1 MKKVFITL
9 ITVIILLLSF
19 PLPAFAAETGDVP
32 SYKEFEETYVLDDLT
47 SGGIDLDSYLTK
59 DSAALITFQ
68 EFGYSYYGSNMGDFG
83 IYVYIYNPSAK
94 TIANDSK
101 SSITLAVS
109 YDNDGK
115 PNDYEKFSL
124 VVCSRSAGEYSN
136 LFYKFRIVDH
146 ITADGSTIKQ
156 RVSKT
161 PSERRYDV
169 SEFELD
175 LGNNNIEAYG
185 VGGTFKFSG
194 YAAGYGKDGET
205 ETSTLSCEVTKLTT
219 IELEINQTS
228 YIQDP
233 DNSSIK
239 RHNQVSS
246 AYFAVPNEILEEYG
260 KLQKIKA
267 TWNEYRTT
275 PIIVTD
281 NTDFYNFLLP
291 LLGVDIGEG
300 HSDCSLD
307 YCFGIGKQSDIIG
320 NYKHFDSAYNLYE
333 YVSLTG
339 EIGQEYDK
347 AITKIS
353 WLFDSEGSDVFDYTL
368 PSDRISEYIYSYDG
382 AQSELLTENVGD
394 GRSVYNLV
402 DFDADEDAFD
412 FTEYAPD
419 VKGWGQLWDYLFK
432 EDQAVLKDVAPIIAI
447 SSKDLSGTAE
457 SVSERLLVGESDVSD
472 IKAYV
477 ANAEANNQ
485 TVFLFRFACTEYYS
499 EEVNVYKY
507 ENHWESGTTFD
518 HTFNNIGLMD
528 CAYVAQEN
536 VFLGFD
542 IIQLTFN
549 ADGVYTVIPVV
560 ASPVDIIPSVTPPAE
575 DPISEGLDKAKDFF
589 EALWEKLQ
597 ELWDKL
603 TSKIGAPSFENLWK
617 YVLIALSILIGVIFI
632 FVFIPYIFR
641 FIIWLIKL
649 PFEAIEKSYKKKR

>member
-1 MKKVFITL
+1 MKKSILSVLL
-9 ITVIILLLSF
+9 ISIILLAF
-19 PLPAFAAETGDVP
+19 PIPAFAAETGDVTP
-32 SYKEFEETYVLDDLT
+32 SYEKFENTNVVDDLT
-47 SGGIDLDSYLTK
+47 SAGVDLDAFKTK
-59 DSAALITFQ
+59 DEVALITFQ
-68 EFGYSYYGSNMGDFG
+68 EFAYSYYGSNMGDFG
-83 IYVYIYNPSAK
+83 LYVYIYNPFGKAIL
-94 TIANDSK
+94 TNSK
-101 SSITLAVS
+101 SSITIAVS
-109 YDNDGK
+109 YDENGK

-124 VVCSRSAGEYSN
+124 KVCSRSTGEYSN

-146 ITADGSTIKQ
+146 ISSDGSTIKQ

-175 LGNNNIEAYG
+175 LGNNSVEAYG

-246 AYFAVPNEILEEYG
+246 AYFAVPNSILEDYG

-291 LLGVDIGEG
+291 LLGVDIGAD
-300 HSDCSLD
+300 HQDCSLN
-307 YCFGIGKQSDIIG
+307 YCFGIGRSAGGQ
-320 NYKHFDSAYNLYE
+320 YLLFDQAYNMKWQ
-333 YVSLTG
+333 S
-339 EIGQEYDK
+339 GQEYDE

-353 WLFDSEGSDVFDYTL
+353 WLFDSEGTDVFDYTL
-368 PSDRISEYIYSYDG
+368 PSERIEEYLYNYDG
-382 AQSELLTENVGD
+382 DRSDLLTENVGD

-412 FTEYAPD
+412 FNKYEPD
-419 VKGWGQLWDYLFK
+419 IKGLWQLWDYLFK
-432 EDQAVLKDVAPIIAI
+432 DDQAVLQDVAPIVAI

-457 SVSERLLVGESDVSD
+457 SVSERLLVGETDVSD
-472 IKAYV
+472 IKTYV
-477 ANAEANNQ
+477 ANAEANDQ
-485 TVFLFRFACTEYYS
+485 TVFLFRFACTDYYS

-507 ENHWESGTTFD
+507 ENHWADGVPFN

-536 VFLGFD
+536 VFLNFD

-549 ADGVYTVIPVV
+549 KDGTYTVIPVV
-560 ASPVDIIPSVTPPAE
+560 ASPIDIIPSVTPPPK
-575 DPISEGLDKAKDFF
+575 DPITEAKDNA
-589 EALWEKLQ
+589 EEWLAKLWEKIV
-597 ELWDKL
+597 ELWNKL
-603 TSKIGAPSFENLWK
+603 TAALGSFKENWWK
-617 YVLIALSILIGVIFI
+617 YGLLALAVIVGI
-632 FVFIPYIFR
+632 CAIPYIFR

-649 PFEAIEKSYKKKR
+649 PFEALENSYKKKR

>member
-1 MKKVFITL
+1 MKKSILSVL
-9 ITVIILLLSF
+9 LVSIILLAF
-19 PLPAFAAETGDVP
+19 PIPAFAAETGDVTP
-32 SYKEFEETYVLDDLT
+32 SYEKFENTNVVDDLT
-47 SGGIDLDSYLTK
+47 SAGVDLDAFKTK
-59 DSAALITFQ
+59 DEVALITFQ
-68 EFGYSYYGSNMGDFG
+68 EFAYSYYGSNMGDFG
-83 IYVYIYNPSAK
+83 LYVYIYNPFGKAIL
-94 TIANDSK
+94 TNSK
-101 SSITLAVS
+101 SSITIAVS
-109 YDNDGK
+109 YDENGK

-124 VVCSRSAGEYSN
+124 IVCSRSTGEYSN

-146 ITADGSTIKQ
+146 ISSDGSTIKQ

-194 YAAGYGKDGET
+194 YAAGYGKNGET
-205 ETSTLSCEVTKLTT
+205 DTSSLSCEVTDLTT
-219 IELEINQTS
+219 IELEIQQTS

-239 RHNQVSS
+239 NHNQVTT
-246 AYFAVPNEILEEYG
+246 AYFAVPNSILEAYG

-267 TWNEYRTT
+267 MWNEYRTT

-291 LLGVDIGEG
+291 LLGVDIGAD
-300 HSDCSLD
+300 HQDCSLN
-307 YCFGIGKQSDIIG
+307 YCFGIGRSAGGQ
-320 NYKHFDSAYNLYE
+320 YLLFDQAYNMKWQ
-333 YVSLTG
+333 S
-339 EIGQEYDK
+339 GQEYDE

-353 WLFDSEGSDVFDYTL
+353 WLFDSEGTDVFDYTL
-368 PSDRISEYIYSYDG
+368 PSDRLSEYLYSYDG
-382 AQSELLTENVGD
+382 DRSDLLTENVGD

-412 FTEYAPD
+412 FTAYEPD
-419 VKGWGQLWDYLFK
+419 VKGLWQLWDYLFK
-432 EDQAVLKDVAPIIAI
+432 DDQAVLQDVAPIVAI

-457 SVSERLLVGESDVSD
+457 SISERLLVGEADVSD
-472 IKAYV
+472 IKTYV
-477 ANAEANNQ
+477 TNAEANDQ

-507 ENHWESGTTFD
+507 ENHWADGVPFN

-536 VFLGFD
+536 VFLNFD

-549 ADGVYTVIPVV
+549 KDGTYTVIPVV
-560 ASPVDIIPSVTPPAE
+560 ASPIDIIPSVTPPAE
-575 DPISEGLDKAKDFF
+575 DPFNDALDKTKDLF
-589 EALWEKLQ
+589 EALWEKIL

-603 TSKIGAPSFENLWK
+603 TAALGSFKENWWK
-617 YVLIALSILIGVIFI
+617 YGLLALAVIAT
-632 FVFIPYIFR
+632 FVSIPYICR

-649 PFEAIEKSYKKKR
+649 PFEALENTYKKKR

>member
-1 MKKVFITL
+1 MKKSILSVL
-9 ITVIILLLSF
+9 IISLILLLAF
-19 PLPAFAAETGDVP
+19 PIPAFAAETGDVIP
-32 SYKEFEETYVLDDLT
+32 SYEKFENTNVIDDLT
-47 SGGIDLDSYLTK
+47 SAGVDLDAFKTK
-59 DSAALITFQ
+59 DEVALITFQ
-68 EFGYSYYGSNMGDFG
+68 EFAYSYYGSNMGDFG
-83 IYVYIYNPSAK
+83 LYVYIYNPSGKAIL
-94 TIANDSK
+94 TDSK
-101 SSITLAVS
+101 SSITIAVS
-109 YDNDGK
+109 YDENGK
-115 PNDYEKFSL
+115 PNDYEKFNL
-124 VVCSRSAGEYSN
+124 KVCSRSTGEYSN
-136 LFYKFRIVDH
+136 LFYKFRVVDH
-146 ITADGSTIKQ
+146 ISAEGSTIKQ

-175 LGNNNIEAYG
+175 LVNNNIEAYG

-205 ETSTLSCEVTKLTT
+205 ATSTLSCEVTKLTT

-281 NTDFYNFLLP
+281 NSDFYNFMLP
-291 LLGVDIGEG
+291 LLGVDIGADHQYCE
-300 HSDCSLD
+300 LD
-307 YCFGIGKQSDIIG
+307 YYFGVGRSSDLYG
-320 NYKHFDSAYNLYE
+320 EEEYFDSAYNMRE
-333 YVSLTG
+333 YTSLNG
-339 EIGQEYDK
+339 NFCQKYDE

-353 WLFDSEGSDVFDYTL
+353 WLFDSDGKDVFDYTL
-368 PSDRISEYIYSYDG
+368 PSERISEYLYNYEG
-382 AQSELLTENVGD
+382 AESDLLTTDVGD
-394 GRSVYNLV
+394 GRDTYNLV

-412 FTEYAPD
+412 FTEYEPD

-432 EDQAVLKDVAPIIAI
+432 EDQAVLKDVAPIVAI

-457 SVSERLLVGESDVSD
+457 SVSERLLIGESDVSD

-477 ANAEANNQ
+477 ANAEANDQ

-499 EEVNVYKY
+499 EEVYVYKY
-507 ENHWESGTTFD
+507 ENHWESGVP
-518 HTFNNIGLMD
+518 FNHSYKGLGKV
-528 CAYVAQEN
+528 AYIAETN

-549 ADGVYTVIPVV
+549 DEGVYTVIPVV
-560 ASPVDIIPSVTPPAE
+560 ASPIDIIPSVTPPAE
-575 DPISEGLDKAKDFF
+575 DPINEGLDKAKDFF

-603 TSKIGAPSFENLWK
+603 TAALGSFKENWWK
-617 YVLIALSILIGVIFI
+617 YVLLALAVIVGI
-632 FVFIPYIFR
+632 CAIPYIFR

-649 PFEAIEKSYKKKR
+649 PFEALENTYKKKR

>member
-1 MKKVFITL
+1 MKKGIFSTL
-9 ITVIILLLSF
+9 LISVIILLLAF
-19 PLPAFAAETGDVP
+19 PIPAFAAETGDVTP
-32 SYKEFEETYVLDDLT
+32 SYAKFENTNVVDDLT
-47 SGGIDLDSYLTK
+47 SAGVDLDAYTTK
-59 DSAALITFQ
+59 DEVALITFQ
-68 EFGYSYYGSNMGDFG
+68 EFAYSYYGSNMGDFG
-83 IYVYIYNPSAK
+83 LYVYIYNPSGNAILK
-94 TIANDSK
+94 DSK
-101 SSITLAVS
+101 SSITIAVS
-109 YDNDGK
+109 YDENGK
-115 PNDYEKFSL
+115 PNDYEKFSMK
-124 VVCSRSAGEYSN
+124 VCSRSTGEYSN

-146 ITADGSTIKQ
+146 ISAEGSTIKQ

-161 PSERRYDV
+161 SSERRYDV

-175 LGNNNIEAYG
+175 FGNNTVEAFG

-205 ETSTLSCEVTKLTT
+205 DTSTLKCEVTNLTT
-219 IELEINQTS
+219 IELEIQQTS

-233 DNSSIK
+233 NNSSIK
-239 RHNQVSS
+239 NHNQVTT
-246 AYFAVPNEILEEYG
+246 AYFAVPNSILEEYG

-291 LLGVDIGEG
+291 LLGVDIGAD
-300 HSDCSLD
+300 HQDCDLD
-307 YCFGIGKQSDIIG
+307 YCFGIGRSAGGQ
-320 NYKHFDSAYNLYE
+320 YLLFDQAYNMKWK
-333 YVSLTG
+333 SS
-339 EIGQEYDK
+339 QDYDE

-353 WLFDSEGSDVFDYTL
+353 WLFDSEGSDVFNYTL
-368 PSDRISEYIYSYDG
+368 PSERIEEYLYSYDG
-382 AQSELLTENVGD
+382 DRSDLLTENVGD
-394 GRSVYNLV
+394 DRSVYNLV

-412 FTEYAPD
+412 FTAYEPD

-432 EDQAVLKDVAPIIAI
+432 EDQAVLQDVAPISAI

-457 SVSERLLVGESDVSD
+457 SISERLLVGEADVSD
-472 IKAYV
+472 IKTYV
-477 ANAEANNQ
+477 ANAEANDQ

-507 ENHWESGTTFD
+507 ENHWSDGVPLN
-518 HTFNNIGLMD
+518 HNFNNIGLMD

-575 DPISEGLDKAKDFF
+575 DPFSDALDKTKDWL
-589 EALWEKLQ
+589 EALLEKIQ

-603 TSKIGAPSFENLWK
+603 TAALGSFKENWWK
-617 YVLIALSILIGVIFI
+617 YGLLALAVIVGI
-632 FVFIPYIFR
+632 CAIPYIFR

-649 PFEAIEKSYKKKR
+649 PFEALENSYKKKR

>member
-1 MKKVFITL
+1 MKKGIFSTL
-9 ITVIILLLSF
+9 LISVIILLLAF
-19 PLPAFAAETGDVP
+19 PIPAFAAETGDVTP
-32 SYKEFEETYVLDDLT
+32 SYETFENTNVVDDLT
-47 SGGIDLDSYLTK
+47 SAGVDLDAYKTK
-59 DSAALITFQ
+59 DEVALITFQ
-68 EFGYSYYGSNMGDFG
+68 EFAYSFYSSKMGDFG
-83 IYVYIYNPSAK
+83 LYVYIYNPSGKAIL
-94 TIANDSK
+94 TDSK
-101 SSITLAVS
+101 SSITIAVS
-109 YDNDGK
+109 YDEDGK
-115 PNDYEKFSL
+115 PDDYEKFSL
-124 VVCSRSAGEYSN
+124 KVCSRSTGEYSN

-146 ITADGSTIKQ
+146 ISAEGSTIKQ

-161 PSERRYDV
+161 SSERRYDV

-175 LGNNNIEAYG
+175 FGNNTIEAYG

-205 ETSTLSCEVTKLTT
+205 DTSTLKCEVTNLTT
-219 IELEINQTS
+219 IELEIQQTS

-233 DNSSIK
+233 NNSSIK
-239 RHNQVSS
+239 NHNQVTT
-246 AYFAVPNEILEEYG
+246 AYFAVPNSILEEYG

-291 LLGVDIGEG
+291 LLGVDIGAD
-300 HSDCSLD
+300 HQDCDLD
-307 YCFGIGKQSDIIG
+307 YCFGIGRSAGGQ
-320 NYKHFDSAYNLYE
+320 YLLFDQAYNMKWKSSQDYNE
-333 YVSLTG
+333 
-339 EIGQEYDK
+339 

-353 WLFDSEGSDVFDYTL
+353 WLFDSEGSDVFNYTL
-368 PSDRISEYIYSYDG
+368 PSERIEEYLYSYGGDR
-382 AQSELLTENVGD
+382 SDLLTENVGD
-394 GRSVYNLV
+394 DRSVYNLV

-412 FTEYAPD
+412 FTAYEPD
-419 VKGWGQLWDYLFK
+419 VKGLGQLWDYLFK
-432 EDQAVLKDVAPIIAI
+432 EDQAVLQDVAPIIAI

-457 SVSERLLVGESDVSD
+457 SVSERLLVGEADVSD
-472 IKAYV
+472 IKTYV
-477 ANAEANNQ
+477 ANAEANDQ

-507 ENHWESGTTFD
+507 ENHWSDGVPLN
-518 HTFNNIGLMD
+518 HNFNNIGLMD

-575 DPISEGLDKAKDFF
+575 DPFSDALDKTKDWL
-589 EALWEKLQ
+589 EALLEKIQ

-603 TSKIGAPSFENLWK
+603 TAALGSFKENWWK
-617 YVLIALSILIGVIFI
+617 YGLLALAVIVGI
-632 FVFIPYIFR
+632 CAIPYIFR

-649 PFEAIEKSYKKKR
+649 PFEALENSYKKKR

>member
-1 MKKVFITL
+1 MKKGIFSTL
-9 ITVIILLLSF
+9 LISVIILLLAF
-19 PLPAFAAETGDVP
+19 PIPAFAAETGDVTP
-32 SYKEFEETYVLDDLT
+32 SYETFENTNVVDDLT
-47 SGGIDLDSYLTK
+47 SAGVDLDAYKTK
-59 DSAALITFQ
+59 DEVALITFQ
-68 EFGYSYYGSNMGDFG
+68 EFAYSYYDSNMGDFG
-83 IYVYIYNPSAK
+83 LYVYIYNPSGNAILK
-94 TIANDSK
+94 DSK
-101 SSITLAVS
+101 SSITIAVS
-109 YDNDGK
+109 YDVDGK
-115 PNDYEKFSL
+115 PNDYEKFSMK
-124 VVCSRSAGEYSN
+124 VCSRSTGEYSN

-146 ITADGSTIKQ
+146 ISAEGSTIKQ

-205 ETSTLSCEVTKLTT
+205 DTSTLKCEVTNLTT
-219 IELEINQTS
+219 IELEIQQTS

-233 DNSSIK
+233 NNSSIK
-239 RHNQVSS
+239 NHNQVTT
-246 AYFAVPNEILEEYG
+246 AYFAVPNSILEEYG

-291 LLGVDIGEG
+291 LLGVDIGAD
-300 HSDCSLD
+300 HQDCDLD
-307 YCFGIGKQSDIIG
+307 YCFGIGRSAGGQ
-320 NYKHFDSAYNLYE
+320 YLLFDQAYNMKWK
-333 YVSLTG
+333 SS
-339 EIGQEYDK
+339 QDYDE

-353 WLFDSEGSDVFDYTL
+353 WLFDSEGSDVFNYTL
-368 PSDRISEYIYSYDG
+368 PSERIEEYLYSYGGDR
-382 AQSELLTENVGD
+382 SDLLTENVGD
-394 GRSVYNLV
+394 DRSVYNLV

-412 FTEYAPD
+412 FTAYEPD
-419 VKGWGQLWDYLFK
+419 VKGLGQLWDYLFK
-432 EDQAVLKDVAPIIAI
+432 EDQAVLQDVAPIIAI

-457 SVSERLLVGESDVSD
+457 SVSERLLVGEADVSD
-472 IKAYV
+472 IKTYV
-477 ANAEANNQ
+477 ANAEANDQ

-507 ENHWESGTTFD
+507 ENHWSDGVPLN
-518 HTFNNIGLMD
+518 HNFNNIGLMD

-575 DPISEGLDKAKDFF
+575 DPFSDALDKTKDWLK
-589 EALWEKLQ
+589 ALLEKIQ

-603 TSKIGAPSFENLWK
+603 TAALGSFKENWWK
-617 YVLIALSILIGVIFI
+617 YGLLALAVIVGI
-632 FVFIPYIFR
+632 CAIPYIFR

-649 PFEAIEKSYKKKR
+649 PFEALENSYKKKR

>member
-68 EFGYSYYGSNMGDFG
+68 EFGYNYYNSDLDDFG
-83 IYVYIYNPSAK
+83 LYFYIYNPSSK

-205 ETSTLSCEVTKLTT
+205 ETSTLKCEIKNLETVTLDVHPTYFRTGVYDSGT
-219 IELEINQTS
+219 IHPDDNYRYQINS
-228 YIQDP
+228 
-233 DNSSIK
+233 
-239 RHNQVSS
+239 V
-246 AYFAVPNEILEEYG
+246 YFSVENRLLEEYG

-267 TWNEYRTT
+267 EWWEYNTT
-275 PIIVTD
+275 PIFVTD
-281 NTDFYNFLLP
+281 NTSVYNSLLP
-291 LLGVDIGEG
+291 WVGLN
-300 HSDCSLD
+300 
-307 YCFGIGKQSDIIG
+307 IG
-320 NYKHFDSAYNLYE
+320 NYNTSVPYSIMFGTASQSGSHKGLYGYNIQTDSEGGSSDINM
-333 YVSLTG
+333 VSKRISML
-339 EIGQEYDK
+339 
-347 AITKIS
+347 S
-353 WLFDSEGSDVFDYTL
+353 WLFLSNADDISISSDEVNNYYKTYQGSGDTIPGTNYSSDLFINVADENRTAGYNIVDIDSNDLFDL
-368 PSDRISEYIYSYDG
+368 ISYD
-382 AQSELLTENVGD
+382 ETHTWWD
-394 GRSVYNLV
+394 KFV
-402 DFDADEDAFD
+402 DFGFSI
-412 FTEYAPD
+412 PD
-419 VKGWGQLWDYLFK
+419 TGESYKNVK
-432 EDQAVLKDVAPIIAI
+432 PIEKITL
-447 SSKDLSGTAE
+447 SQLSGKNETI
-457 SVSERLLVGESDVSD
+457 SKSILVNEND
-472 IKAYV
+472 IDELRNFVTTETLK
-477 ANAEANNQ
+477 NK
-485 TVFLFRFACTEYYS
+485 TVFIFRFAVSDYYTFEANYVRDNNAGKLINS
-499 EEVNVYKY
+499 TVYFA
-507 ENHWESGTTFD
+507 EQT
-518 HTFNNIGLMD
+518 
-528 CAYVAQEN
+528 A
-536 VFLGFD
+536 FLDFD

-560 ASPVDIIPSVTPPAE
+560 ASPIDVIAGIDPPPE
-575 DPISEGLDKAKDFF
+575 SEFEEALDKTKDLF

-603 TSKIGAPSFENLWK
+603 TDALGSFKENWWK
-617 YVLIALSILIGVIFI
+617 YGLIVLALIVGICA
-632 FVFIPYIFR
+632 IPYIFR

>member
-1 MKKVFITL
+1 MKKSILSVL
-9 ITVIILLLSF
+9 IISLILLLAF
-19 PLPAFAAETGDVP
+19 PIPAFAAETGDVIL
-32 SYKEFEETYVLDDLT
+32 SYEKFENTNVVEDLN
-47 SGGIDLDSYLTK
+47 SANVDLDAYAAK
-59 DSAALITFQ
+59 DEVALITFQ
-68 EFGYSYYGSNMGDFG
+68 EFAYSYYSSKMGDFG
-83 IYVYIYNPSAK
+83 LYVYIYNPSAK
-94 TIANDSK
+94 AILTDSK
-101 SSITLAVS
+101 SSITIAVS
-109 YDNDGK
+109 YDEDGK
-115 PNDYEKFSL
+115 PDDYEKFSL
-124 VVCSRSAGEYSN
+124 KVCSRSTGEYSN
-136 LFYKFRIVDH
+136 LFYKFRVVDH
-146 ITADGSTIKQ
+146 ISAEGSTIKQ

-161 PSERRYDV
+161 SSERRYDV

-175 LGNNNIEAYG
+175 FGNNTIEAYG

-205 ETSTLSCEVTKLTT
+205 DTSTLSCEVTDLTT
-219 IELEINQTS
+219 IELEIQQTS

-239 RHNQVSS
+239 NHNQVTT
-246 AYFAVPNEILEEYG
+246 AYFAVPNSILEAYG

-275 PIIVTD
+275 PVIVTD

-291 LLGVDIGEG
+291 LLGVDIGAD
-300 HSDCSLD
+300 HQDCSLD
-307 YCFGIGKQSDIIG
+307 YCFGIGRSASG
-320 NYKHFDSAYNLYE
+320 NYLHFDSAYNMHE
-333 YVSLTG
+333 ATSITG
-339 EIGQEYDK
+339 QAGQEYDE

-368 PSDRISEYIYSYDG
+368 PSERIEEYLYSYDG
-382 AQSELLTENVGD
+382 AQSDLLTENVGD

-432 EDQAVLKDVAPIIAI
+432 DDQAVLQDVAPILAI

-457 SVSERLLVGESDVSD
+457 SVSERLLVGQADVSD

-477 ANAEANNQ
+477 ANAEANDQ

-507 ENHWESGTTFD
+507 ENHWADGVPFN

-536 VFLGFD
+536 VFLNFD

-549 ADGVYTVIPVV
+549 KDGTYTIIPVV
-560 ASPVDIIPSVTPPAE
+560 ASPIDIIPSVTPPAE
-575 DPISEGLDKAKDFF
+575 DPFNDALDKTKDWF
-589 EALWEKLQ
+589 EALWEKIQ

-603 TSKIGAPSFENLWK
+603 TAALGSFKENWWK
-617 YVLIALSILIGVIFI
+617 YGLLALAVIVGI
-632 FVFIPYIFR
+632 CAIPYIFR

-649 PFEAIEKSYKKKR
+649 PFEALENSYKKKR

>member
-1 MKKVFITL
+1 MKKSILSVL
-9 ITVIILLLSF
+9 IISLILLLAF
-19 PLPAFAAETGDVP
+19 PIPAFAAETGDVIP
-32 SYKEFEETYVLDDLT
+32 SYEKFENTNVIDDLT
-47 SGGIDLDSYLTK
+47 SAGVDLDAFKTK
-59 DSAALITFQ
+59 DEVALITFQ
-68 EFGYSYYGSNMGDFG
+68 EFAYSYYGSNMGDFG
-83 IYVYIYNPSAK
+83 LYVYIYNPSGKAIL
-94 TIANDSK
+94 TDSK
-101 SSITLAVS
+101 SSITIAVS
-109 YDNDGK
+109 YDEDGK
-115 PNDYEKFSL
+115 PDDYEKFSL
-124 VVCSRSAGEYSN
+124 VVCSRSTGEYSN

-146 ITADGSTIKQ
+146 ISASGSTIKQ

-161 PSERRYDV
+161 SSERRYDV

-175 LGNNNIEAYG
+175 FGNNTIEAYG

-205 ETSTLSCEVTKLTT
+205 DTSTLSCEVTDLTT
-219 IELEINQTS
+219 IELEIQQTS

-239 RHNQVSS
+239 NHNQVTT
-246 AYFAVPNEILEEYG
+246 AYFAVPNSILEAYG

-275 PIIVTD
+275 PVIVTD

-291 LLGVDIGEG
+291 LLGVNIGAG

-307 YCFGIGKQSDIIG
+307 YCFGIGKQSDILG
-320 NYKHFDSAYNLYE
+320 NYKHFDSAYNMYE
-333 YVSLTG
+333 YVSLSG
-339 EIGQEYDK
+339 EIGQEYDE

-353 WLFDSEGSDVFDYTL
+353 WLFDSEGFDVFDYTL
-368 PSDRISEYIYSYDG
+368 PSERIAEYLYSYDG
-382 AQSELLTENVGD
+382 DRSDLLTENVGD

-432 EDQAVLKDVAPIIAI
+432 DEQAVLQDVAPIVAI

-457 SVSERLLVGESDVSD
+457 SVSERLLVGEAEVSD
-472 IKAYV
+472 IKTYV
-477 ANAEANNQ
+477 ANAEANDQ

-518 HTFNNIGLMD
+518 HPLNNASTRS

-549 ADGVYTVIPVV
+549 ADGVYTIIPVV
-560 ASPVDIIPSVTPPAE
+560 ASPIDIIPSVTPPAE
-575 DPISEGLDKAKDFF
+575 DPFNDALDKTKDWL

-603 TSKIGAPSFENLWK
+603 TAALGSFLENWWK
-617 YVLIALSILIGVIFI
+617 YVLLALAVIVGI
-632 FVFIPYIFR
+632 CAIPYIFR

-649 PFEAIEKSYKKKR
+649 PFEALENSYKKKR

>member
-1 MKKVFITL
+1 MKKGIFSTL
-9 ITVIILLLSF
+9 LISVIILLLAF
-19 PLPAFAAETGDVP
+19 PIPAFAAETGDVTP
-32 SYKEFEETYVLDDLT
+32 SYETFENTNVVDDLT
-47 SGGIDLDSYLTK
+47 SAGVDLDAYKTK
-59 DSAALITFQ
+59 DEVALITFQ
-68 EFGYSYYGSNMGDFG
+68 EFAYSYYSSNMGDFG
-83 IYVYIYNPSAK
+83 LYVYIYNPSGNAIL
-94 TIANDSK
+94 TDSK
-101 SSITLAVS
+101 SSITIAIS
-109 YDNDGK
+109 YDEDGK

-124 VVCSRSAGEYSN
+124 IVCSRSTGEYSN

-146 ITADGSTIKQ
+146 ISAEGSTIKQ

-161 PSERRYDV
+161 SSERRYDV

-175 LGNNNIEAYG
+175 FGNNTIEAYG

-205 ETSTLSCEVTKLTT
+205 DTSTLKCEVTNLTT
-219 IELEINQTS
+219 IELEIQQTS

-233 DNSSIK
+233 NNSSIK
-239 RHNQVSS
+239 NHNQVTT
-246 AYFAVPNEILEEYG
+246 AYFAVPNSILEEYG

-291 LLGVDIGEG
+291 LLGVDIGAD
-300 HSDCSLD
+300 HQDCDLD
-307 YCFGIGKQSDIIG
+307 YCFGIGRSAGGQ
-320 NYKHFDSAYNLYE
+320 YLLFDQAYNMKWK
-333 YVSLTG
+333 SS
-339 EIGQEYDK
+339 QDYDE

-353 WLFDSEGSDVFDYTL
+353 WLFDSEGSDVFNYTL
-368 PSDRISEYIYSYDG
+368 PSERIEEYLYSYGGDR
-382 AQSELLTENVGD
+382 SDLLTENVGD
-394 GRSVYNLV
+394 DRSVYNLV

-412 FTEYAPD
+412 FTAYEPD

-432 EDQAVLKDVAPIIAI
+432 EDQAVLQDVAPIIAI

-457 SVSERLLVGESDVSD
+457 SVSERLLVGEADVSD
-472 IKAYV
+472 IKTYV
-477 ANAEANNQ
+477 ANAEANDQ
-485 TVFLFRFACTEYYS
+485 TVFLFRFACTDYYS

-507 ENHWESGTTFD
+507 ENHWDDGVPLN
-518 HTFNNIGLMD
+518 HNFNNIGLMN

-575 DPISEGLDKAKDFF
+575 DPFSDALDKTKDWL
-589 EALWEKLQ
+589 EALLEKIQ

-603 TSKIGAPSFENLWK
+603 TAALGSFKENWWK
-617 YVLIALSILIGVIFI
+617 YGLLALAVIVGI
-632 FVFIPYIFR
+632 CAIPYIFR

-649 PFEAIEKSYKKKR
+649 PFEALENSYKKKR